1 MRKITLGLAVLV
13 SLLCVEALGDYN
25 PQAKAREL
33 DEKCDNGDSEACKDL
48 GDRYSSSLL
57 YDIPEDYPKAIFYYE
72 RVCKKG
78 NEKDEYFAPS
88 CGDLGALYHNGG
100 YGVPQDYK
108 KASKFY
114 SLACDGGNVIACQN
128 LGSVYYDSEG
138 VSQDI
143 VKGAEYVKRA
153 CDAGDWVACKN
164 FAVYHHNHGDRSKV
178 AQYLKKACELGRND
192 SSVQNIPEYKE
203 AWRQACNMSDILN

>member
-1 MRKITLGLAVLV
+1 MRKIALGLAVLV
-13 SLLCVEALGDYN
+13 SLTFADFTQEETKDFDKQCKD
-25 PQAKAREL
+25 
-33 DEKCDNGDSEACKDL
+33 GDSFSC
-48 GDRYSSSLL
+48 SLL
-57 YDIPEDYPKAIFYYE
+57 GECYLLGIEGLSKDYQKAKFYLE
-72 RVCKKG
+72 KVCKKG

-114 SLACDGGNVIACQN
+114 NLACDGGNVIACQN